1 MKISIL
7 NKKPLPRNTVLVR
20 ISKDISVSHLEKD
33 NGQNIL
39 LIKSQKEINLRKFI
53 LLVRSIIAYAR
64 QYKLKDISLDFSEL
78 DFKLD
83 DYSKARI
90 TAENFI
96 MANFEFIEYKTDKK
110 DIIFVENVY
119 IIGDVS
125 KEAQKGFNDGTLIG
139 QSVNDARILAN
150 TNGGAM
156 TPAILAD
163 YAKKISSRN
172 KKIKITVLEKKD
184 MQKLGM
190 GGILGVAQ
198 GSNQDPKFI
207 IMEFLNGKSKDAPIV
222 LIGKG
227 ITFDSGGINIKPA
240 DACSDMYMDMA
251 GGAAVME
258 AVEAAGLLDIKKN
271 IIGIVPA
278 AENMPSG
285 TSYRPGDVLKMM
297 SGVTVEVNNTDAE
310 GRILLADALTY
321 CQKYNPKVVIDVATL
336 TGAAL
341 SALGQRASAIFAN
354 NPGLIEILQDLG
366 EKTGDYVWPLPLW
379 EEFEEEIR
387 GQFADLT
394 NTAKTRRGG
403 ACTAAAF
410 LWQFAKDYPW
420 AHVDIAPR
428 MLPADDE
435 YLAKG
440 ATGAP
445 VRMLVRLLE
454 NHK

>member
-7 NKKPLPRNTVLVR
+7 NKKPLPKNTALVR

-33 NGQNIL
+33 NGQTIL
-39 LIKSQKEINLRKFI
+39 LIKSQKEMNLRKFI
-53 LLVRSIIAYAR
+53 LLVRSIVAYAR
-64 QYKLKDISLDFSEL
+64 QYKLKDIGLDFFQL

-90 TAENFI
+90 IAENLI

-110 DIIFVENVY
+110 DISFVNDVY
-119 IIGDVS
+119 ILGDIS

-139 QSVNDARILAN
+139 QSVNDARVLAN

-156 TPAILAD
+156 TPEILAD

-172 KKIKITVLEKKD
+172 KKIKTTVLEKKD

-207 IMEFLNGKSKDAPIV
+207 IMEFLNGKPKDAPIV

-297 SGVTVEVNNTDAE
+297 SGATVEVNNTDAE

-321 CQKYNPKVVIDVATL
+321 CHKYNPKVVIDVATL

-354 NPGLIEILQDLG
+354 NSKLIETLQDLG

-379 EEFEEEIR
+379 EEYEEELK
-387 GQFADLT
+387 GDFADYS
-394 NTAKTRRGG
+394 NVQKTRYGG
-403 ACTAAAF
+403 AIIGATF
-410 LWQFAKDYPW
+410 LHFFAKKLNW
-420 AHVDIAPR
+420 GHIDIAPR
-428 MLPADDE
+428 MSSVE
-435 YLAKG
+435 GEFLAKG
-440 ATGAP
+440 ATGVP
-445 VRMLVRLLE
+445 VRLLVKFLE
-454 NHK
+454 EYN

>member
-7 NKKPLPRNTVLVR
+7 NKKPLPKNTALVR

-33 NGQNIL
+33 NGQTIL
-39 LIKSQKEINLRKFI
+39 LIKSQKEMNLRKFI

-64 QYKLKDISLDFSEL
+64 QYKLKDIGLDFFQL

-90 TAENFI
+90 IAENLI

-110 DIIFVENVY
+110 DISFVNDVY
-119 IIGDVS
+119 ILGDIS

-139 QSVNDARILAN
+139 QSVNDARVLAN

-156 TPAILAD
+156 TPEILAD

-172 KKIKITVLEKKD
+172 KKIKTTVLEKKD

-207 IMEFLNGKSKDAPIV
+207 IMEFLNGKPKDAPIV

-297 SGVTVEVNNTDAE
+297 SGATVEVNNTDAE

-321 CQKYNPKVVIDVATL
+321 CHKYNPKVVIDVATL

-354 NPGLIEILQDLG
+354 NSKLVETLQDLG

-379 EEFEEEIR
+379 EEYEEELK
-387 GQFADLT
+387 GDFADYS
-394 NTAKTRRGG
+394 NVQKTRYGG
-403 ACTAAAF
+403 AIIGATF
-410 LWQFAKDYPW
+410 LHFFAKKLNW
-420 AHVDIAPR
+420 GHIDIAPR
-428 MLPADDE
+428 MSSVE
-435 YLAKG
+435 GEFLAKG
-440 ATGAP
+440 ATGVP
-445 VRMLVRLLE
+445 VRLLVKFLE
-454 NHK
+454 EYN